1 MIDHS
6 LTAADELLDEWP
18 RLRKSARVAKF
29 EGLPR
34 EYMDNFFLDL
44 DAKSQSELVLALPE
58 GERRLYV
65 RLLAPDDAADL
76 IQESPKRERE
86 YLLGLLDDMTLVDE
100 EPQEIF
106 ALTLGRLL
114 NQVGSVV

>member
-6 LTAADELLDEWP
+6 LNVADELLDQWP
-18 RLRKSARVAKF
+18 RLRKSERVAKF

-58 GERRLYV
+58 GVRRLYI

-76 IQESPKRERE
+76 IQHSPQRERE
-86 YLLGLLDDMTLVDE
+86 YLFGLLDDMTRVDAK
-100 EPQEIF
+100 
-106 ALTLGRLL
+106 ALLDYRGM
-114 NQVGSVV
+114 